1 MNGAKEEEE
10 EQRVG
15 SSAGRP
21 CLDAITLLYMPCRPY
36 VTIQQKHDA
45 C

>member
-1 MNGAKEEEE
+1 MNGAKEEE

-15 SSAGRP
+15 SSAGQP
-21 CLDAITLLYMPCRPY
+21 CQNSITLLYMPCRPY
-36 VTIQQKHDA
+36 VTIQQKQDA